1 MERAMILAWICFYD
15 AAIAVVAIAA
25 GMIGAHFRLIPP
37 FSGFQMML
45 VGLAFAALGLVFGLI
60 ALPMTIFSAK
70 RRPAR
75 GRALIGTV
83 FSVVILTP
91 IVLVLARTHQYPL
104 INDIT
109 TDTDHPPVFVMAINL
124 QPQAG
129 RDMAYNPQFA
139 AIQKAA
145 PAYND
150 LAPLKIDG
158 PPDEVFKKVQIL
170 AGEDPAWQVTR
181 TDTQTRTLEGV
192 ATSRL
197 FRFHD
202 DFIIEVRP
210 AAGGG
215 SLVEMRSKSRDGK
228 GDLGVN
234 YHRIVRFLNFLKAG
248 PQTPPPG
255 SPQVQP

>member
-1 MERAMILAWICFYD
+1 MILAWICFYD
-15 AAIAVVAIAA
+15 AIIAVIAIAA
-25 GMIGAHFRLIPP
+25 GIAAAHFELIAP
-37 FSGFQMML
+37 FSGFQLML
-45 VGLAFAALGLVFGLI
+45 AGLAFAALGVVSGLI
-60 ALPMTIFSAK
+60 AVPLTIFSAK

-75 GRALIGTV
+75 GRALISTFV
-83 FSVVILTP
+83 CVALLVPIIMVI
-91 IVLVLARTHQYPL
+91 VQTHRYPL

-109 TDTDHPPVFVMAINL
+109 TDTDHPPVFVEALEL
-124 QPQAG
+124 QPQPG
-129 RDMAYNPQFA
+129 RDMTYHPEVA

-145 PAYND
+145 PAYVD
-150 LAPLKIDG
+150 LAPLKMAG

-170 AGEDPAWQVTR
+170 AGEDPAWRITHN
-181 TDTQTRTLEGV
+181 DPQTHALEGI

-210 AAGGG
+210 ADGGG

-228 GDLGVN
+228 GDLGAN
-234 YHRIVRFLNFLKAG
+234 YLRIEEFLNFLKTG

-255 SPQVQP
+255 SAQVQP